1 MQLFFTFKK
10 LLPTKPQAS
19 RIAKG
24 QTQNGQP
31 SASMFYYLYTFDK
44 YLEQKQNN
52 YNNFKID
59 DIKNIT
65 TAKYKISQAKSTR

>member
-1 MQLFFTFKK
+1 
-10 LLPTKPQAS
+10 
-19 RIAKG
+19 
-24 QTQNGQP
+24 
-31 SASMFYYLYTFDK
+31 MFYYLYTLDK

-65 TAKYKISQAKSTR
+65 TAKYKIQDFSGKINAIKPRYLQVGTA